1 MIKARPSA
9 GDLALG
15 ERFLDELAPFIWRK
29 YFDFASIADVHAM
42 KRQIHAVR
50 GHDEI
55 AVAGHDIKLG
65 RGGIREIEFFVQ
77 TQQLVFGGRRPAL
90 RGRAH
95 PRHAQGAR
103 TKRAGSRRKARDEL
117 SERLPLPAHHRAPAA
132 DGART
137 SRRSACP
144 TDPRRELE
152 ALRPAS
158 AAIRA

>member
-1 MIKARPSA
+1 MRWAS
-9 GDLALG
+9 D
-15 ERFLDELAPFIWRK
+15 FLDDLAPFIWRK

-90 RGRAH
+90 RGR
-95 PRHAQGAR
+95 R
-103 TKRAGSRRKARDEL
+103 TLDMLAS
-117 SERLPLPAHHRAPAA
+117 
-132 DGART
+132 
-137 SRRSACP
+137 SA
-144 TDPRRELE
+144 
-152 ALRPAS
+152 
-158 AAIRA
+158 